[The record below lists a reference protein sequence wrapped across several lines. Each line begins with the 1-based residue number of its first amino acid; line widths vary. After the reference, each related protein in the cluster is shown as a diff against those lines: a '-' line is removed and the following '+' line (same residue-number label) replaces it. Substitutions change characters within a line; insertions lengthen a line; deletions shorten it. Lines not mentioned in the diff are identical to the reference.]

1 MSMSVLEYLLQGGP
15 IGISVLL
22 FWLLYQE
29 RKERKEAQNKLLE
42 VSNAL
47 IEHATKT
54 EVAIVGFTDL
64 LKSTKDA
71 VEKLMDKIDNM

>member
-1 MSMSVLEYLLQGGP
+1 MLEYVLQGGP
-15 IGISVLL
+15 VGIAALL

-29 RKERKEAQNKLLE
+29 RKERKEAQSKLLE

-54 EVAIVGFTDL
+54 EGAIAGLTAALTTVKATL
-64 LKSTKDA
+64 
-71 VEKLMDKIDNM
+71 EKLMDKIDNM